1 MQLDAEQDKE
11 EQNNVSRRKKEEF
24 NLTKEEAEKFEY
36 QDICFLT
43 DIKDKLN
50 RLIAERNV
58 KKISGAKIFAM
69 LVEEG
74 LVVEEVLNGI
84 SRKRPTEL
92 GIKYGIQECERIS
105 QNGNKYFVL
114 LYPESV
120 QKIVVEKYVKR

>member
-1 MQLDAEQDKE
+1 MYLISAYFDAQSNK
-11 EQNNVSRRKKEEF
+11 
-24 NLTKEEAEKFEY
+24 
-36 QDICFLT
+36 
-43 DIKDKLN
+43 
-50 RLIAERNV
+50 
-58 KKISGAKIFAM
+58 
-69 LVEEG
+69 
-74 LVVEEVLNGI
+74 VLNGI